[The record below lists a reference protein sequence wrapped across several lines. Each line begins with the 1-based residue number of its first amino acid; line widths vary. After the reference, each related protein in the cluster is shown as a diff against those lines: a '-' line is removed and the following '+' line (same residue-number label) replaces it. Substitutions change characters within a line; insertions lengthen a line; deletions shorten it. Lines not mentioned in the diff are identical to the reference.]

1 MKKITLTCIG
11 IFIAFICYSQSA
23 IKKTNS
29 TPGKPSGTIK
39 SENTI
44 VIKVKPQRILTPEE
58 IRKKN
63 VMDLL
68 SIMLEFNGMISS
80 DYQEAYDLM
89 LNKSSN
95 LEYKPETDTSAVV
108 LLKNSMNHTLNKMSV
123 SFDSLKVKRMVQYA
137 LIKEN
142 SSDNDN
148 NAKWKNELANSFV
161 FKYDSVRLTTI
172 LRAYKGWEDV
182 SWQVDKYLISYK
194 NNLPDSITWKDSA
207 LRTRAITYFNEKQK
221 ADSIYLY
228 SYELPKGRVF
238 FLNKS
243 VYLNKSDFEIQKEVI
258 EKYAG
263 INREK
268 AICDTSHLILYEKRI
283 ENPLLH
289 HIEVSIEQY
298 KYDTNGLLS
307 YSKQRKIDTK
317 NANEPTDTLIVKGYP
332 YRSTYLYNDNNQVV
346 KQIIT
351 YSDGC
356 IDSEETINYSIGAFG
371 FVTQTS
377 FKKAVKNKCIY

>member
-11 IFIAFICYSQSA
+11 IFIAFMCYSQSA
-23 IKKTNS
+23 IKKTSS
-29 TPGKPSGTIK
+29 TPNKPSGTFI
-39 SENTI
+39 SENTL
-44 VIKVKPQRILTPEE
+44 VIKVKPQRILTFEE

-80 DYQEAYDLM
+80 DYKEPYDLM

-95 LEYKPETDTSAVV
+95 LEYKAETDTSAVV

-172 LRAYKGWEDV
+172 LRAYNGWEDV

-194 NNLPDSITWKDSA
+194 NNLPDSITWKIPHYA
-207 LRTRAITYFNEKQK
+207 QGLLHTLMKNKKQTV
-221 ADSIYLY
+221 SISILMN
-228 SYELPKGRVF
+228 F
-238 FLNKS
+238 
-243 VYLNKSDFEIQKEVI
+243 QKE
-258 EKYAG
+258 E
-263 INREK
+263 
-268 AICDTSHLILYEKRI
+268 
-283 ENPLLH
+283 
-289 HIEVSIEQY
+289 
-298 KYDTNGLLS
+298 
-307 YSKQRKIDTK
+307 YS
-317 NANEPTDTLIVKGYP
+317 
-332 YRSTYLYNDNNQVV
+332 
-346 KQIIT
+346 
-351 YSDGC
+351 
-356 IDSEETINYSIGAFG
+356 F
-371 FVTQTS
+371 
-377 FKKAVKNKCIY
+377 

>member
-1 MKKITLTCIG
+1 M
-11 IFIAFICYSQSA
+11 
-23 IKKTNS
+23 
-29 TPGKPSGTIK
+29 
-39 SENTI
+39 
-44 VIKVKPQRILTPEE
+44 
-58 IRKKN
+58 
-63 VMDLL
+63 
-68 SIMLEFNGMISS
+68 
-80 DYQEAYDLM
+80 
-89 LNKSSN
+89 
-95 LEYKPETDTSAVV
+95 
-108 LLKNSMNHTLNKMSV
+108 
-123 SFDSLKVKRMVQYA
+123 
-137 LIKEN
+137 
-142 SSDNDN
+142 
-148 NAKWKNELANSFV
+148 
-161 FKYDSVRLTTI
+161 
-172 LRAYKGWEDV
+172 
-182 SWQVDKYLISYK
+182 
-194 NNLPDSITWKDSA
+194 
-207 LRTRAITYFNEKQK
+207 
-221 ADSIYLY
+221 
-228 SYELPKGRVF
+228 
-238 FLNKS
+238 NKS
-243 VYLNKSDFEIQKEVI
+243 VYTNKSDFEIQKEVI

-356 IDSEETINYSIGAFG
+356 IDSEETINYSIGDFG
-371 FVTQTS
+371 FVTQTT

>member
-1 MKKITLTCIG
+1 
-11 IFIAFICYSQSA
+11 
-23 IKKTNS
+23 
-29 TPGKPSGTIK
+29 
-39 SENTI
+39 
-44 VIKVKPQRILTPEE
+44 
-58 IRKKN
+58 
-63 VMDLL
+63 MDLL

-80 DYQEAYDLM
+80 DYKEPYDLM

-95 LEYKPETDTSAVV
+95 LEYKVETDTSAVV

-172 LRAYKGWEDV
+172 LRAYNGWEDV

-207 LRTRAITYFNEKQK
+207 LRTRAIAYLNGKQK

-356 IDSEETINYSIGAFG
+356 IDSEETINYSIGDFG
-371 FVTQTS
+371 FVTQTT